1 MGVGGGAGKLI
12 LARGRFECE
21 FYILDRFGGGGGDGY
36 NEKGWGAGMLK
47 PVPRPAMLQ

>member
-1 MGVGGGAGKLI
+1 MGVGGAGKLV

-21 FYILDRFGGGGGDGY
+21 FYILDKFGGGGGDGY

-47 PVPRPAMLQ
+47 PVPRPAPL